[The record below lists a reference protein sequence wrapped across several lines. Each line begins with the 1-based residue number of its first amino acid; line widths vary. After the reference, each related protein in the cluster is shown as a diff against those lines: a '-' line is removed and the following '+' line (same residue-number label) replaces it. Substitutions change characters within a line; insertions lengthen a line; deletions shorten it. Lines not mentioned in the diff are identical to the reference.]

1 MWWFEFTL
9 LISMTLGITGL
20 IVWGHIWIDKHK
32 HTHPDLYK
40 NKWLFRLLVWITLS
54 SGDF

>member
-32 HTHPDLYK
+32 HTHPELYK
-40 NKWLFRLLVWITLS
+40 NKWLFRFFIWITLS